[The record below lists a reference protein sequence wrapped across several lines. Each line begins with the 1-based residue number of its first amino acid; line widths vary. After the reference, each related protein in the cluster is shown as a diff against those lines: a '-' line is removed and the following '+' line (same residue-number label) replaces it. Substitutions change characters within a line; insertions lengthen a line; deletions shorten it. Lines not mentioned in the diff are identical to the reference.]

1 MHTLKPSW
9 RYARTVLASL
19 HALLF
24 LMWPIR

>member
-24 LMWPIR
+24 LMWPLR